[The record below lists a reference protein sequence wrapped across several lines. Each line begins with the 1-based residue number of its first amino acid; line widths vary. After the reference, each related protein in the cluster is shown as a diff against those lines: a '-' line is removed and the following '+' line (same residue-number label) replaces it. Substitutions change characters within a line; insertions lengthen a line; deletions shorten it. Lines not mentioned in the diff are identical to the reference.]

1 MFSLGGK
8 LARKYASTT
17 GKHSA
22 RNKKRKTNVYT
33 KYKTQKKHER
43 EKAASDLP
51 RLPSCSLFTNVLNL
65 SSAINLTRPERI
77 S

>member
-22 RNKKRKTNVYT
+22 RKKTIVYT